1 MNTVFEE
8 LDLKRGAVSSAILGR
23 AGPTLQQLVT
33 AEKTKGNIGDII
45 VTEGC
50 LLKSMFVF
58 HAVSPHWDNGQG
70 DAQKVV

>member
-1 MNTVFEE
+1 MFEE
-8 LDLKRGAVSSAILGR
+8 LELKRGAVSSAILGR
-23 AGPTLQQLVT
+23 AGPELQQFVT

-50 LLKSMFVF
+50 QLKSMFVF

-70 DAQKVV
+70 NAEKVV